1 MAALELFL
9 FYLYGAASC
18 LSLFAI
24 NTAQASLTLFF
35 LYRLARGRWKPTV
48 PEWIL
53 VAYLGWNVVSALASP
68 MKAAALNGVLN
79 HWSWSFLFVAS
90 ALPTQ
95 VRKNADRFTA
105 FLAVSAVLTVPM
117 SFCTFFLGTDFH
129 TDALTKHVPVG
140 TIPAYGY
147 FSHHLTYAG
156 VISMAALFIGGQ
168 ALYGT
173 GRRKGWWSAASLASL
188 AGLALS
194 VSRAYYIALGPGAL
208 VLLWRKG
215 RRWILWSLC
224 AAGLAAALGFALG
237 PAAVKDRVAALW
249 DLKDPSTAERVY
261 LWVAGFHMLE
271 DRPVLGWGPGIY
283 KDTAEPYKAPYA
295 AKVHYPDHEG
305 FRTTGHCHNTYLMVA
320 IQSGVVG
327 FALFAAFC
335 AAAFVRMAKQAN
347 PALKYGAMAAFA
359 AFLVGGLFE
368 FNAGDAEVATLAFFL
383 VGLALRDTE
392 EVSRS
397 AGELG
402 SMGVGAYGSM
412 GG

>member
-1 MAALELFL
+1 MAALELFF

-18 LSLFAI
+18 LSLAAI
-24 NTAQASLTLFF
+24 NAAQVALTLFF

-53 VAYLGWNVVSALASP
+53 VAYLAWNVVSALVSP
-68 MKAAALNGVLN
+68 MRGAALNGVLN
-79 HWSWSFLFVAS
+79 HWSWSILFVAS
-90 ALPTQ
+90 ALPPQ
-95 VRKNADRFTA
+95 VRKNVDRFTA

-129 TDALTKHVPVG
+129 MNALTKRVPVG

-156 VISMAALFIGGQ
+156 AMAVVALFVGGR

-173 GRRKGWWSAASLASL
+173 GRRKGWWWAACAASLSGVLLSL
-188 AGLALS
+188 
-194 VSRAYYIALGPGAL
+194 SRAYFIALGPGAV

-215 RRWILWSLC
+215 RRWLLWALC
-224 AAGLAAALGFALG
+224 AAAIVAALGLAFG
-237 PAAVKDRVAALW
+237 PATVRNRVSALW
-249 DLKDPSTAERVY
+249 DVRDPSTAERIY
-261 LWVAGFHMLE
+261 LWAAGFRMWE

-320 IQSGVVG
+320 IQSGIVG
-327 FALFAAFC
+327 LALFIAFC
-335 AAAFVRMAKQAN
+335 AAAFVKMAKQSDS
-347 PALKYGAMAAFA
+347 ALKYGAMATFT
-359 AFLVGGLFE
+359 AFLVGGFFE
-368 FNAGDAEVATLAFFL
+368 FNAGDAEVATLVFFV
-383 VGLALRDTE
+383 VGLALRDSE
-392 EVSRS
+392 K
-397 AGELG
+397 
-402 SMGVGAYGSM
+402 
-412 GG
+412 